1 MAMIPLRYA
10 FQPVANCRRMARPPS
25 LDGGFDSWSRNYLL
39 ADWIADEASPPFATV
54 YTAWDDA
61 CLYFAFQANLRRP
74 PRPLPRRFWSGDCIE
89 VFLDLR
95 GSLKHNECTEHCH
108 HFFLLPQ
115 GSGVRKAHAGRCE
128 AGVERQVAIPQ
139 DDTVIVASEAFPQ
152 GYRMEVAFP
161 RAAIPTYDPA
171 SFPHIGF
178 NYLIRE
184 AGGRTQF
191 WSVGPELQT
200 FRDPSTWGSLDLTA

>member
-10 FQPVANCRRMARPPS
+10 FQPVAKCRRMSSPPS
-25 LDGGFDSWSRNYLL
+25 LNGGLGAWSRDYLL
-39 ADWIADEASPPFATV
+39 ADWISDETDPPFATV

-61 CLYFAFQANLRRP
+61 SLYFAFQANLRRP
-74 PRPLPRRFWSGDCIE
+74 PRALPRRFWSGDCVE

-95 GSLKHNECTEHCH
+95 GTLNHNECTEHCH

-115 GSGVRKAHAGRCE
+115 GGGNKTTHAGRCE
-128 AGVERQVAIPQ
+128 AGVERQIAIAQ

-184 AGGRTQF
+184 GGGRTQF

-200 FRDPSTWGSLDLTA
+200 FRDPSTWGSLDLTD